1 MKDSARK
8 SRWWGKGCGG
18 KSEAR
23 ASLASDTTYREPV
36 VLIVVVCRVDI
47 RGTQVQTVGVV
58 ARDYRRGPIAAV
70 GALIVA
76 RATVHVAGKG
86 EVYWIRS

>member
-1 MKDSARK
+1 MAVKAK
-8 SRWWGKGCGG
+8 L
-18 KSEAR
+18 EQA
-23 ASLASDTTYREPV
+23 LASDTAYGEPV